1 MNNQSTKDKDAI
13 STNGMA
19 ATSHP
24 IATEEAIRIL
34 KKGGNAVDAS
44 IAASIVLSV
53 VEPNAT
59 SIGGDCFAIVK
70 MEGKESVSYNGSGI
84 APEKLNYDFF
94 KKNNLDKVGLTSPHS
109 VTIPGAL
116 DAWKN
121 IHNDSGKLDFEE
133 LFLKAIDCA
142 RNGFKVTKVVA
153 DAWKKNENKL
163 LEDENSKKVFLK
175 NSKSYNLLDI
185 RKNIPLADTLEL
197 ISKKGISEFYQG
209 TVGNDIVSSLNKL
222 GGLHTMDDFAK
233 QTTIKSSTIS
243 SNYNDNKIHQCPP
256 NGPGIT
262 VLIMMKL
269 LEKLKI
275 QNYNH
280 NSVERFHLEAE
291 VTKQAFKIKEE
302 NIGDPNF
309 INVNLDKILSDEYI
323 ENVYK
328 NISIDNCSEVGD
340 LNIPNHP
347 ETVYLSIVDKDL
359 NSVSMINSVCYAF
372 GSGITAEKT
381 GIILHNRGT
390 NFRVENGHPNC
401 IEGLKRPLHTIIP
414 GLVEDNKG
422 KAILNYGVM
431 GGQYQPVGQ
440 VHVLNSILDFNM
452 SPQQAIS
459 SPRAFHFNNI
469 YKLEK
474 EISKEIKD
482 GLSKIGH
489 NTQYIEETHGG
500 GQAIKIDRKNGN
512 LIGGSDPRKDGYAEA
527 VSYTHLTLPTKRI
540 V

>member
-70 MEGKESVSYNGSGI
+70 MEGKDSVSYNGSGI
-84 APEKLNYDFF
+84 APKKLNYNFF
-94 KKNNLDKVGLTSPHS
+94 KMNNLDKVGLTSPHS

-121 IHNDSGKLDFEE
+121 IHNDFGKLDFEE

-153 DAWKKNENKL
+153 NAWKKNEDKL
-163 LEDENSKKVFLK
+163 LKDENSKKVLLK
-175 NSKSYNLLDI
+175 DGKSYNVSDI

-209 TVGNDIVSSLNKL
+209 TVGNDMVSSLNKL

-233 QTTIKSSTIS
+233 QTTIKSPTIS
-243 SNYNDNKIHQCPP
+243 SNYNNNKIHQCPP

-280 NSVERFHLEAE
+280 NSIERFHLEAE
-291 VTKQAFKIKEE
+291 ATKQAFKIKEE

-323 ENVYK
+323 EDIYK

-372 GSGITAEKT
+372 GSGITTEKT
-381 GIILHNRGT
+381 GIVLHNRGT

-422 KAILNYGVM
+422 NAILNYGVM

-474 EISKEIKD
+474 EISKEIKE

-489 NTQYIEETHGG
+489 EVQYIEESHGG

-512 LIGGSDPRKDGYAEA
+512 LIGGSDPRKDGYAEG
-527 VSYTHLTLPTKRI
+527 Y
-540 V
+540 